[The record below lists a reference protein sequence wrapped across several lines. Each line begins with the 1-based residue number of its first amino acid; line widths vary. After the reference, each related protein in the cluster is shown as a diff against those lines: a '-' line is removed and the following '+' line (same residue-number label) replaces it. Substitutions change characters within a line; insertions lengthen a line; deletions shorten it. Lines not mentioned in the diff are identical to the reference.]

1 MAGFLAGFVLLIGL
15 FAYTFWP
22 EKSPFVQR
30 ANTRLDFLRE
40 RREMVYANLRD
51 LNFEYKAGKY
61 PAEDFAGQRDLL
73 EAEAATIVAEIDDL
87 ERA

>member
-1 MAGFLAGFVLLIGL
+1 MGLAAGGVLLMVL

-22 EKSPFVQR
+22 EKNPFVQS

-40 RREMVYANLRD
+40 RRDMVYANLRD

-61 PAEDFAGQRDLL
+61 PAEDFAAQRDML
-73 EAEAATIVAEIDDL
+73 ESEAATVVSEIDVL
-87 ERA
+87 ERV